1 MRCALLFYVFDFCVL
16 NPFYLQ
22 QFGKVEVLQNSAED
36 TQQSFVK
43 PRDTSDA
50 ERERD
55 LLAQLVAQRAAEGQ
69 RGEARHQDVAE
80 RFIKLNTEVR
90 QEAKERVDAI
100 VKEANADA
108 IALAGL
114 WEAREKYRLYVETQ
128 NASLNY
134 LLKRAAD
141 AKVVAR
147 AAEKKAADEAAAL
160 AEKLR
165 KEEEKKAGKKK

>member
-1 MRCALLFYVFDFCVL
+1 MVEI
-16 NPFYLQ
+16 LQ
-22 QFGKVEVLQNSAED
+22 QHANQTDK
-36 TQQSFVK
+36 TSFVK
-43 PRDTSDA
+43 PRDTSDP
-50 ERERD
+50 EKERD
-55 LLAQLVAQRAAEGQ
+55 LLAQLAAQRAAEGQ
-69 RGEARHQDVAE
+69 QGEARHQDVAE
-80 RFIKLNTEVR
+80 RFVRLNTEVR

-114 WEAREKYRLYVETQ
+114 WEAREKYRVYVEAQ
-128 NASLNY
+128 NSSLAY
-134 LLKRAAD
+134 LLKRAND

-165 KEEEKKAGKKK
+165 KEEEKKAAKKK